1 MGSVPVVESM
11 AGESIDPRAPLSS
24 AFAAV
29 ATPQPQR
36 SHRLYGE
43 VQQWTSAIS

>member
-1 MGSVPVVESM
+1 MIESM

-36 SHRLYGE
+36 SQRLFGE